1 MTRRNRFLI
10 LCFLLALSASPGCSS
25 DAGSASD
32 PDGDQSITDGDL
44 IDDDKDDG
52 DKVDGDI
59 SPDGDKADGDTTD
72 GDLSDRDIID
82 VDAID
87 GDPVDGDLSDGDDS
101 DGDRADGDIVD
112 GDGVDGDMPDG
123 DRSDGDIE
131 AEADEDR
138 ESNACRQIAAPDPV
152 PLEPLEAVWPPGRT
166 ESTRINGYDDDYLY
180 SSDDS
185 FKIGIREDWGAT
197 IIFFGEKS
205 LLGWPGT
212 NNTNVI
218 DGNDT
223 GREVQI
229 ALYDPDRNAQG
240 CAWNASCRSNPGAAC
255 PLSIRYL
262 GWNPVQGGNRCNLG
276 SGVESVSMA
285 DGMITAQVRPYH
297 WNPDWEAQS
306 CDSDS
311 CGVPGTNRLQS
322 EVQYNQ
328 RLRFVGS
335 HVVEMQMEV
344 INLSDMSHAVT
355 LQEFPTLYAT
365 WGDGNTPDLRVL
377 MDSEGN
383 QIAIDQPANDGF
395 FYKEFNSPGG
405 WAALQNTDKNYG
417 VGIYY
422 ENRLSGY
429 QGWQKYGVFN
439 NVRSKFHFGLA
450 GHGTVRARA
459 YLMLGSYAT
468 ISSLAAGLDSTLPPF
483 GTLDSPLADAALSG
497 SFTFHGWVLD
507 NKGVSS
513 IRLLIDGAPH
523 ATPALDQDRPDVC
536 LFYPGYAQCNQ
547 VGFSGSASLAGL
559 SSCPHLLEVEA
570 TDGDGNTRI
579 VARKRIFVN

>member
-1 MTRRNRFLI
+1 MFFT
-10 LCFLLALSASPGCSS
+10 GCEAEDSTS
-25 DAGSASD
+25 NGAA
-32 PDGDQSITDGDL
+32 DGDQSAAEGDQVVTDGD
-44 IDDDKDDG
+44 DDG
-52 DKVDGDI
+52 RATDGDESGEEPTDGDRPVDGDVDGDVVDGELADGDR
-59 SPDGDKADGDTTD
+59 PDGDTIDGDNSDGDTTD
-72 GDLSDRDIID
+72 GDTT
-82 VDAID
+82 D
-87 GDPVDGDLSDGDDS
+87 GDSP
-101 DGDRADGDIVD
+101 
-112 GDGVDGDMPDG
+112 
-123 DRSDGDIE
+123 DGDIE
-131 AEADEDR
+131 ADVDEDAD
-138 ESNACRQIAAPDPV
+138 SSACLEIPAPDPV
-152 PLEPLEAVWPPGRT
+152 PLECLEGVWPPGRT
-166 ESTRINGYDDDYLY
+166 ESTRVNGYNDDYMY

-205 LLGWPGT
+205 LLGWPGV

-229 ALYDPDRNAQG
+229 ALYDPDRSAQG

-276 SGVESVSMA
+276 SGVESVTMA
-285 DGMITAQVRPYH
+285 DGVLDAQVRPYH

-306 CDSDS
+306 CSSDS
-311 CGVPGTNRLQS
+311 CGVSGANRLQS

-335 HVVEMQMEV
+335 HVVEVQMEV
-344 INLSDMSHAVT
+344 INLSEVSHAVT

-365 WGDGNTPDLRVL
+365 WGDGNTPDLRVI

-383 QIAIDQPANDGF
+383 QIPIDQPANDGF
-395 FYKEFNSPGG
+395 FWKEFDSPGG
-405 WAALQNTDKNYG
+405 WAALQNTERNYG

-422 ENRLSGY
+422 ENRLRGY

-439 NVRSKFHFGLA
+439 NIRSRFHFGLA
-450 GHGTVRARA
+450 AHGTVRARA

-468 ISSLAAGLDSTLPPF
+468 ISGLAAELDATLPPF
-483 GTLDSPLADAALSG
+483 GALDSPLGDATVSG
-497 SFTFHGWVLD
+497 SFSFHGWVLD

-513 IRLLIDGAPH
+513 VRLLIDGAPV
-523 ATPALDQDRPDVC
+523 AAPSLDQNRPDVC
-536 LFYPGYAQCNQ
+536 LFYPGYAQCDR
-547 VGFSGSASLAGL
+547 VGFAGSASLAEI
-559 SSCPHLLEVEA
+559 SACPHWLEVEA